1 MNLVEFIDNKL
12 DITAIPNRGNLI
24 TAHIADIHFGSMNP
38 KIQYEILEE
47 QFINKLIN
55 LPLDA
60 VVIDGDLFDHKAMAN
75 SDLIMYA
82 VKFIETLV
90 QKVIRPKQCT
100 LVILAG
106 TYNHDCGQLKLFY
119 HYMTDP
125 TVDVRVVEN
134 IQFEYIKNARVLCIP
149 ELYGL
154 DESIYRHYLF
164 EQGVYDEVFMH
175 GTIKGAVVNNEVG
188 NGRLFTIQDFALCR
202 GPIISGHIHN
212 GGCFNKYFY
221 YCGSPYSWRFDDD
234 YRKGFLICLHNLDTG
249 AHYIHKEEITSFRYE
264 TINLDDMISQD
275 PKVIID
281 YIDKIKKE
289 KGIDFIRV
297 EFCNEIP
304 EDTKYMIDSFF
315 RNNNSVKLNYKFTKE
330 QKFIQNR
337 LKEMNELEKYSYIN
351 DSSLSEYDKLSRYI
365 NDSMGYVY
373 ISADEIKKIVEEEF

>member
-38 KIQYEILEE
+38 KTQYEILEE

-134 IQFEYIKNARVLCIP
+134 IQFEYIKNARILCIP

-188 NGRLFTIQDFALCR
+188 NGRLFTIQYFA
-202 GPIISGHIHN
+202 
-212 GGCFNKYFY
+212 
-221 YCGSPYSWRFDDD
+221 
-234 YRKGFLICLHNLDTG
+234 
-249 AHYIHKEEITSFRYE
+249 
-264 TINLDDMISQD
+264 
-275 PKVIID
+275 
-281 YIDKIKKE
+281 
-289 KGIDFIRV
+289 
-297 EFCNEIP
+297 
-304 EDTKYMIDSFF
+304 
-315 RNNNSVKLNYKFTKE
+315 
-330 QKFIQNR
+330 
-337 LKEMNELEKYSYIN
+337 
-351 DSSLSEYDKLSRYI
+351 
-365 NDSMGYVY
+365 
-373 ISADEIKKIVEEEF
+373 